1 MTGDEHTAPEFYSYA
16 EFGDDFFRVAVTE
29 DRILAAVSGL
39 SGNAFDFGP
48 MGVGPGRLAKVSA
61 HGTIGAPGLTPVDG
75 TDVAFR
81 LRIPVDVRLLVDLGI
96 DQHRFRADVVVG
108 LHIAARA
115 ARPLRVVIDVTPP
128 TTNDVDVTV
137 RSESTRASLLRLVAC
152 IDGELRRFVAKYVA
166 REIDKPHLRA
176 AREIDVAARLA
187 KAWTA
192 APQGVSVDIGTG
204 RGRSST

>member
-1 MTGDEHTAPEFYSYA
+1 MNDFYSYA

-29 DRILAAVSGL
+29 ERILGAVSGL
-39 SGNAFDFGP
+39 GGKTFDFGP
-48 MGVGPGRLAKVSA
+48 MGVGPGRLAKVTA
-61 HGTIGAPGLTPVDG
+61 HGAIGDPALTPMPADEVS
-75 TDVAFR
+75 FR
-81 LRIPVDVRLLVDLGI
+81 LRIPVDVRLVVDLGI
-96 DQHRFRADVVVG
+96 DQHRFRADVLVG

-128 TTNDVDVTV
+128 TTDDVEVTV
-137 RSESTRASLLRLVAC
+137 RSESARASLLRLVAG

-192 APQGVSVDIGTG
+192 APQGVSVDIGKG
-204 RGRSST
+204 RSRSST